1 MNRGSE
7 EQCQQT
13 ELDFWKE
20 KYLDL
25 KNAVGD
31 IEVRKRL
38 EEEIRLDPLTRILNK
53 KAFRE
58 EVEAFL
64 ENAGEQ
70 ETAAFY
76 VIDIDDFKEINDTF
90 GHTVGDMV
98 ISDIA
103 HLIREQF
110 RSDDLVGRVGGDE
123 FAVLMKHSEREHA
136 RKKAQTLS
144 KTGRKNLAGD
154 GVELTVTLS
163 IGITVWKKEG
173 TGSYVDLFDQADQA
187 LYHVKRHGKGSY
199 AFAGDFQR
207 TGR

>member
-76 VIDIDDFKEINDTF
+76 VIDIDGFKEINDTF

-136 RKKAQTLS
+136 QKKAQTLS
-144 KTGRKNLAGD
+144 KTAERILPVMVWNL
-154 GVELTVTLS
+154 LS
-163 IGITVWKKEG
+163 
-173 TGSYVDLFDQADQA
+173 
-187 LYHVKRHGKGSY
+187 R
-199 AFAGDFQR
+199 
-207 TGR
+207 

>member
-70 ETAAFY
+70 ETAWKRQLCICRRFSENGADES
-76 VIDIDDFKEINDTF
+76 VS
-90 GHTVGDMV
+90 GRGD
-98 ISDIA
+98 
-103 HLIREQF
+103 RGTEF
-110 RSDDLVGRVGGDE
+110 RS
-123 FAVLMKHSEREHA
+123 F
-136 RKKAQTLS
+136 
-144 KTGRKNLAGD
+144 
-154 GVELTVTLS
+154 
-163 IGITVWKKEG
+163 
-173 TGSYVDLFDQADQA
+173 Y
-187 LYHVKRHGKGSY
+187 
-199 AFAGDFQR
+199 
-207 TGR
+207 